1 MSGCRSSIPVVASFG
16 ALITSAVWAANPVAV
31 WEGFTDEAS
40 LTKGAYS
47 WVKSANTTISAGV
60 VTIGDDG
67 GLSLVTPEGSLMRT
81 DRKVTIVMDVESIPA
96 SEVVVYDLTVN
107 GAHVS
112 LSANDTTLR
121 QRWNLNGTDY
131 GTLSDFDR
139 STKHRLAYTFEG
151 RSGVGSTTFVDGVQ
165 VMNNTALQSS
175 TGELTELIIGNYN
188 KTSNFATGMRVSKI
202 ALFDAK
208 LSAMDVADY
217 FFPSE
222 QTTLSYTEDVSV
234 SQILTDM
241 DGALKAT
248 VTIADGKT
256 ISVDTAVPSDKA
268 LDLSSLYGTITLDVA
283 EGLTFTASKLAC
295 TNVVKTGKGAI
306 VFTRDGGYR
315 GCTIADGSA
324 STTTG
329 SGYGAY
335 SAGSDMDGLST
346 ITVGPTATLD
356 VSGSRNSCY
365 IIVSNGGTITNTGDD
380 IPTGNRQ
387 TTKLVLNADTVV
399 SGNLWGLRATG
410 GKPSRLETNG
420 HKLIVRMNAN
430 KDFILYDC
438 TVTGGG
444 ILSLESGSLAPGSNT
459 SIDLSDVE
467 GVGTGTVLVE
477 WAEGVATPTLAGIS
491 VVRADGYA
499 VSVDTSV
506 RQIKLVGNVAAIGGT
521 EYPTLAAAVAA
532 ATAGDTI
539 TLLANCGGAVELTKD
554 VVLSCVLDVDVSAVI
569 SGTGALTKA
578 GSGTLT
584 LSGENTFSGA
594 VTVSEGVLKRGHN
607 TAFGDAANRVTVSAG
622 ATLDMNNFTNR
633 EYPVTL
639 AGAGAEGRPYA
650 LTTSSGSLQ
659 GNNILLSD
667 DATIGAAGAFNLG
680 KDSVGATITLDGHTL
695 SYVGTITAKN
705 INYGGEGRVKIV
717 SGRYTAYQWNNNGAN
732 ATLEI
737 CAGATYASAVDSDS
751 RCTFRNVIN
760 NGTIA
765 MNETRLLRA
774 TGTYTGTGTV
784 NNLVLANGATNLVA
798 STAGFMATGRFVQEG
813 DLTVDLS
820 ALQVGEGAE
829 VTVVTAPAE
838 TAYKV
843 LQVSIVGAEG
853 LWVGSATAGVLKALQ
868 VPALATVDGVGY
880 TSVAAAFAAAA
891 DGKTVSLLYF
901 SSEPIVVTG
910 NVTVEA
916 AEGAALSGTIT
927 GTGSITIPEGVTL
940 VYYQNAAAIE
950 PTVKGAGT
958 LVVTGALGNALPGVA
973 GLNAATWTGT
983 LHLKDMTGKT
993 GMNFAAL
1000 GNTNSTIRIS
1010 GVSGWMASAQ
1020 EIAAEVVLANEGAAY
1035 GLNIHDGSSG
1045 DANVST
1051 FAKLS
1056 GDGKLL
1062 ADGGST
1068 AGFVIKDGS
1077 AFSGAIEASSKTITF
1092 GTQKKAGLN
1101 KIIVEAGMS
1110 ATIGEGAAWSASQ
1123 GIQVDGTL
1131 FVEGT
1136 TTYDNFTP
1144 QAATHGTVGSQV
1156 TGAGEVVYVG
1166 ALPTDAATAGYT
1178 NEAWTGSVT
1187 IKDFGELD
1195 SRGGI
1200 PNSGHVRASFPG
1212 KAEVES
1218 WQNANS
1224 RITFKGVKAWVNSG
1238 VTYDINLV
1246 LEDQLGAA
1254 DEVIYAWH
1262 NDSGGSSST
1271 TVFTKLSGTGTFY
1284 DNASCAHVMK
1294 FGDCSD
1300 FSGAFHVTG
1309 KRICIGAEATVPANG
1324 GISVA
1329 SGQSIVAA
1337 GQTWRALAGVSL
1349 ASGAEILYAGGPL
1362 TLAADTALTATGTI
1376 GVGLK
1381 GEVEMGNEMP
1391 VLAWNEKPTDVTWE
1405 KGETI
1410 PSKYFLRATTP
1421 ALCLRKLLP
1430 LVITVR

>member
-1 MSGCRSSIPVVASFG
+1 M
-16 ALITSAVWAANPVAV
+16 
-31 WEGFTDEAS
+31 
-40 LTKGAYS
+40 
-47 WVKSANTTISAGV
+47 
-60 VTIGDDG
+60 
-67 GLSLVTPEGSLMRT
+67 
-81 DRKVTIVMDVESIPA
+81 
-96 SEVVVYDLTVN
+96 
-107 GAHVS
+107 
-112 LSANDTTLR
+112 
-121 QRWNLNGTDY
+121 GTADY
-131 GTLSDFDR
+131 GTLSNFDR

-151 RSGVGSTTFVDGVQ
+151 RSNVGSTTFVDGVQ

-175 TGELTELIIGNYN
+175 AGELTELIIGNYN

-268 LDLSSLYGTITLDVA
+268 LDLSSLNGTITLNVA

-430 KDFILYDC
+430 KGFILYDC

-491 VVRADGYA
+491 VVGADGYA
-499 VSVDTSV
+499 VSVDTSA

-521 EYPTLAAAVAA
+521 EFPTLAAAVA
-532 ATAGDTI
+532 
-539 TLLANCGGAVELTKD
+539 
-554 VVLSCVLDVDVSAVI
+554 
-569 SGTGALTKA
+569 
-578 GSGTLT
+578 
-584 LSGENTFSGA
+584 
-594 VTVSEGVLKRGHN
+594 
-607 TAFGDAANRVTVSAG
+607 
-622 ATLDMNNFTNR
+622 
-633 EYPVTL
+633 
-639 AGAGAEGRPYA
+639 
-650 LTTSSGSLQ
+650 
-659 GNNILLSD
+659 
-667 DATIGAAGAFNLG
+667 
-680 KDSVGATITLDGHTL
+680 
-695 SYVGTITAKN
+695 
-705 INYGGEGRVKIV
+705 
-717 SGRYTAYQWNNNGAN
+717 
-732 ATLEI
+732 
-737 CAGATYASAVDSDS
+737 
-751 RCTFRNVIN
+751 
-760 NGTIA
+760 
-765 MNETRLLRA
+765 
-774 TGTYTGTGTV
+774 
-784 NNLVLANGATNLVA
+784 
-798 STAGFMATGRFVQEG
+798 
-813 DLTVDLS
+813 
-820 ALQVGEGAE
+820 
-829 VTVVTAPAE
+829 
-838 TAYKV
+838 
-843 LQVSIVGAEG
+843 
-853 LWVGSATAGVLKALQ
+853 
-868 VPALATVDGVGY
+868 
-880 TSVAAAFAAAA
+880 
-891 DGKTVSLLYF
+891 
-901 SSEPIVVTG
+901 
-910 NVTVEA
+910 
-916 AEGAALSGTIT
+916 
-927 GTGSITIPEGVTL
+927 
-940 VYYQNAAAIE
+940 
-950 PTVKGAGT
+950 
-958 LVVTGALGNALPGVA
+958 
-973 GLNAATWTGT
+973 
-983 LHLKDMTGKT
+983 
-993 GMNFAAL
+993 
-1000 GNTNSTIRIS
+1000 
-1010 GVSGWMASAQ
+1010 
-1020 EIAAEVVLANEGAAY
+1020 
-1035 GLNIHDGSSG
+1035 
-1045 DANVST
+1045 
-1051 FAKLS
+1051 
-1056 GDGKLL
+1056 
-1062 ADGGST
+1062 
-1068 AGFVIKDGS
+1068 
-1077 AFSGAIEASSKTITF
+1077 
-1092 GTQKKAGLN
+1092 
-1101 KIIVEAGMS
+1101 
-1110 ATIGEGAAWSASQ
+1110 
-1123 GIQVDGTL
+1123 
-1131 FVEGT
+1131 
-1136 TTYDNFTP
+1136 
-1144 QAATHGTVGSQV
+1144 
-1156 TGAGEVVYVG
+1156 
-1166 ALPTDAATAGYT
+1166 AATAGYT

-1271 TVFTKLSGTGTFY
+1271 TAFTKLSGTGAFY
-1284 DNASCAHVMK
+1284 DNAYCAHVMK

-1324 GISVA
+1324 GVSVA
-1329 SGQSIVAA
+1329 LGQSIVAA

-1381 GEVEMGNEMP
+1381 GEVALGNEMP

-1410 PSKYFLRATTP
+1410 PTKYFLRATTP

>member
-1 MSGCRSSIPVVASFG
+1 M
-16 ALITSAVWAANPVAV
+16 
-31 WEGFTDEAS
+31 
-40 LTKGAYS
+40 
-47 WVKSANTTISAGV
+47 
-60 VTIGDDG
+60 
-67 GLSLVTPEGSLMRT
+67 
-81 DRKVTIVMDVESIPA
+81 
-96 SEVVVYDLTVN
+96 
-107 GAHVS
+107 
-112 LSANDTTLR
+112 
-121 QRWNLNGTDY
+121 GTADY
-131 GTLSDFDR
+131 GTLSNFDR

-151 RSGVGSTTFVDGVQ
+151 RSNVGSTTFVDGVQ

-175 TGELTELIIGNYN
+175 AGELTELIIGNYN

-268 LDLSSLYGTITLDVA
+268 LDLSSLNGTITLNVA

-380 IPTGNRQ
+380 IPTDNRQ
-387 TTKLVLNADTVV
+387 TTKLVLNADTV
-399 SGNLWGLRATG
+399 
-410 GKPSRLETNG
+410 
-420 HKLIVRMNAN
+420 
-430 KDFILYDC
+430 
-438 TVTGGG
+438 
-444 ILSLESGSLAPGSNT
+444 APGSNT

-491 VVRADGYA
+491 VVGADGYA
-499 VSVDTSV
+499 VSVDTSA

-521 EYPTLAAAVAA
+521 EYPTLAAAVA
-532 ATAGDTI
+532 
-539 TLLANCGGAVELTKD
+539 
-554 VVLSCVLDVDVSAVI
+554 
-569 SGTGALTKA
+569 
-578 GSGTLT
+578 
-584 LSGENTFSGA
+584 
-594 VTVSEGVLKRGHN
+594 
-607 TAFGDAANRVTVSAG
+607 
-622 ATLDMNNFTNR
+622 
-633 EYPVTL
+633 
-639 AGAGAEGRPYA
+639 
-650 LTTSSGSLQ
+650 
-659 GNNILLSD
+659 
-667 DATIGAAGAFNLG
+667 
-680 KDSVGATITLDGHTL
+680 
-695 SYVGTITAKN
+695 
-705 INYGGEGRVKIV
+705 
-717 SGRYTAYQWNNNGAN
+717 
-732 ATLEI
+732 
-737 CAGATYASAVDSDS
+737 
-751 RCTFRNVIN
+751 
-760 NGTIA
+760 
-765 MNETRLLRA
+765 
-774 TGTYTGTGTV
+774 
-784 NNLVLANGATNLVA
+784 
-798 STAGFMATGRFVQEG
+798 
-813 DLTVDLS
+813 
-820 ALQVGEGAE
+820 
-829 VTVVTAPAE
+829 
-838 TAYKV
+838 
-843 LQVSIVGAEG
+843 
-853 LWVGSATAGVLKALQ
+853 
-868 VPALATVDGVGY
+868 
-880 TSVAAAFAAAA
+880 
-891 DGKTVSLLYF
+891 
-901 SSEPIVVTG
+901 
-910 NVTVEA
+910 
-916 AEGAALSGTIT
+916 
-927 GTGSITIPEGVTL
+927 
-940 VYYQNAAAIE
+940 
-950 PTVKGAGT
+950 
-958 LVVTGALGNALPGVA
+958 
-973 GLNAATWTGT
+973 
-983 LHLKDMTGKT
+983 
-993 GMNFAAL
+993 
-1000 GNTNSTIRIS
+1000 
-1010 GVSGWMASAQ
+1010 
-1020 EIAAEVVLANEGAAY
+1020 
-1035 GLNIHDGSSG
+1035 
-1045 DANVST
+1045 
-1051 FAKLS
+1051 
-1056 GDGKLL
+1056 
-1062 ADGGST
+1062 
-1068 AGFVIKDGS
+1068 
-1077 AFSGAIEASSKTITF
+1077 
-1092 GTQKKAGLN
+1092 
-1101 KIIVEAGMS
+1101 
-1110 ATIGEGAAWSASQ
+1110 
-1123 GIQVDGTL
+1123 
-1131 FVEGT
+1131 
-1136 TTYDNFTP
+1136 
-1144 QAATHGTVGSQV
+1144 
-1156 TGAGEVVYVG
+1156 
-1166 ALPTDAATAGYT
+1166 AATAGYT

-1271 TVFTKLSGTGTFY
+1271 TAFTKLSGTGAFY
-1284 DNASCAHVMK
+1284 DNAYCAHVMK

-1309 KRICIGAEATVPANG
+1309 KHICIGAEATVPANG
-1324 GISVA
+1324 GVSVA
-1329 SGQSIVAA
+1329 LGQSIVAA

-1381 GEVEMGNEMP
+1381 GEVALGNEMP

-1410 PSKYFLRATTP
+1410 PTKYFLRATTP